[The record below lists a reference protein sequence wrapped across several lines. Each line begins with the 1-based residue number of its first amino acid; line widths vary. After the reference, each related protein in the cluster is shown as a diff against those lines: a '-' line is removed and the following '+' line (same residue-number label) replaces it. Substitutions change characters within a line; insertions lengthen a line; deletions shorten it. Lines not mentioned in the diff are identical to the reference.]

1 MWVLE
6 NKKDQIYDLPMSYGV
21 NDSNV
26 AQVGALHWVYVD
38 PRQKH
43 LSPMYACLLG
53 FPWIILIARTQR
65 NLAVL

>member
-1 MWVLE
+1 
-6 NKKDQIYDLPMSYGV
+6 MSYGV